1 MTEPR
6 VQRDAR
12 LQWVPIPKMSV
23 NARAQRD
30 LRQDRVDYLV
40 ANFDP
45 EQIGTPTVNLRGDH
59 WYVIDGQHRVEALK
73 AVGWGDQ
80 SVQCWTYKGL
90 TEQEEAAKFLQ
101 LNDVLVVSA
110 LPKFRAGVTAELDE
124 ETEIDSVVRAQ
135 GLCVTRDKVEGSISA
150 VGTLRRVYR
159 RSGSDTLGRA
169 LRIIRDAYGD
179 AGLEAPVIDGLGF
192 VCQRYNGQLEDGEAV
207 AKLGAAH
214 GGVAGLLNRADQLRR
229 ATGNA
234 KGQCVAAA
242 VVETMNRAKGKGG
255 KKLPDWWKA

>member
-1 MTEPR
+1 MTDAR

-12 LQWVPIPKMSV
+12 LKWVPIPQMRV
-23 NARAQRD
+23 NPKAQRE

-45 EQIGTPTVNLRGDH
+45 EQLGTPTVNLRDGV
-59 WYVIDGQHRVEALK
+59 WYVIDGQHRVETLK

-80 SVQCWTYKGL
+80 SVQCWTYEGL
-90 TEQEEAAKFLQ
+90 TEVEEAAKFLQ
-101 LNDVLVVSA
+101 LNDVLQVGA
-110 LPKFRAGVTAELDE
+110 LPKFKAGVTAELDE
-124 ETEIDSVVRAQ
+124 ETEIDRVVRSQ
-135 GLCVTRDKVEGSISA
+135 GLVVTRDHVPGAIGA

-159 RSGSDTLGRA
+159 RSDPATLGRT

-179 AGLEAPVIDGLGF
+179 AGLEAPVIDGIGY
-192 VCQRYNGQLEDGEAV
+192 VCQRYNGQLNDDTAV
-207 AKLGAAH
+207 AKLGAAN

-242 VVETMNRAKGKGG
+242 AVEAINRSRGG
-255 KKLPDWWKA
+255 KKLPDWWKS